1 MGFTPEQEQEYRA
14 QEDALAAITKLL
26 HETTLAAN
34 EAARKDRQQHNEQA
48 KTRSLDRWSPA
59 KAQAGDEGDED
70 DAGAEDDG
78 ESEDAPPEDDIDQ
91 DALDAHNQKLVE
103 HQKHEEDVALAQQEA
118 PPAPEQPT
126 EAQLEA
132 LNQAYHDDG
141 AHDADGNPV
150 PEAKP
155 KNGRRKKASTIS
167 TE

>member
-70 DAGAEDDG
+70 DG
-78 ESEDAPPEDDIDQ
+78 ESEDEDEETDEEEVQ
-91 DALDAHNQKLVE
+91 NAMDAHN
-103 HQKHEEDVALAQQEA
+103 A
-118 PPAPEQPT
+118 PPAEQAPPAAEQPK
-126 EAQLEA
+126 
-132 LNQAYHDDG
+132 G
-141 AHDADGNPV
+141 KG
-150 PEAKP
+150 
-155 KNGRRKKASTIS
+155 RKKAPTIS